1 MEKYDVCIMY
11 QLYRIVTVEAE
22 NEDDAAEKA
31 LDSPQNDMSQ
41 AELDDEYVEWVHP
54 VY

>member
-11 QLYRIVTVEAE
+11 QLYNIVTVEAE

-31 LDSPQNDMSQ
+31 LDSDMNNIGK
-41 AELDDEYVEWVHP
+41 AEIDDEYVEWVHP

>member
-1 MEKYDVCIMY
+1 MAKYEVCVMY
-11 QLYRIVTVEAE
+11 QLFNIVEVEAE
-22 NEDDAAEKA
+22 DEDDAAEKA
-31 LDSPQNDMSQ
+31 LDSDMNNICH